1 MHRAPSFSVEMLKN
15 KVFRAFESD
24 LEFQLVHL
32 AMMPLYSEVFD
43 PNAALQSC
51 LGNVYN
57 AVSHSKYPGSQTMIS
72 ATRQRPKPVCR

>member
-1 MHRAPSFSVEMLKN
+1 MLKN
-15 KVFRAFESD
+15 KVFGAFASD

-32 AMMPLYSEVFD
+32 AMMPLYSESFD

-57 AVSHSKYPGSQTMIS
+57 AASHSKCSLSHTLIT
-72 ATRQRPKPVCR
+72 ATR